1 MMEEKPTILNP
12 GEGLSDT
19 LAMKLA
25 REYFGGYVRQL
36 MSFGTTGAAAVPI
49 APNNPDRIGLQIV
62 NNSDAVIY
70 VGFNA
75 DVSVIQGIPLSAAG
89 GALILKFRDDGQ
101 VCGNQVF
108 GMSAVAG
115 EEFTLVETILWG
127 K

>member
-1 MMEEKPTILNP
+1 MSEKPTILNP
-12 GEGLSDT
+12 GEGLSET

-25 REYFGGYVRQL
+25 KEYFGGYVKQR
-36 MSFGTTGAAAVPI
+36 MSFGTTAAIATPI
-49 APNNPDRIGLQIV
+49 VQNNPDRIGLQVV

-75 DVSVIQGIPLSAAG
+75 DVSALQGIPLSASG

-101 VCGNQVF
+101 VCGNQIF

-115 EEFTLVETILWG
+115 EEFTIVETILWG